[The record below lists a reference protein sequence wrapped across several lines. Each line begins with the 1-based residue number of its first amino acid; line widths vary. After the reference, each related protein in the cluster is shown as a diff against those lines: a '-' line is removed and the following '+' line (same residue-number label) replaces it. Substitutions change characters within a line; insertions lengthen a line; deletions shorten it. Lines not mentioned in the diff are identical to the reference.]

1 MRDPIAMLSKFIPG
15 VACLIL
21 SGCTTILHPVATSEV
36 AEHAAEANVSAGDIA
51 ALAEGSRV
59 HINRKQLANNRSE
72 IVGTVLKASPHGIAL
87 MNCENHGRTERGV
100 PVLNKVPYVS
110 RLFKNTG
117 VGVERVPVLWVSIRE
132 ISAVSV
138 IEAPPSNYVAPQ
150 LPLDTSDEPYFE
162 RIGVDFDF
170 NAPSTSAS

>member
-1 MRDPIAMLSKFIPG
+1 MLSKFIPAI
-15 VACLIL
+15 ACLTL
-21 SGCTTILHPVATSEV
+21 SGCTVFLHPISTSEV
-36 AEHAAEANVSAGDIA
+36 SELPADAIVSATDIA

-59 HINRKQLANNRSE
+59 HINRKQVANDRSE
-72 IVGTVLKASPHGIAL
+72 IVGTVLKASPQGIAL
-87 MNCENHGRTERGV
+87 MNCENHGRAERSV

-117 VGVERVPVLWVSIRE
+117 VGVERVPVLWVSIRD

-170 NAPSTSAS
+170 NAPPTSAS

>member
-1 MRDPIAMLSKFIPG
+1 MLSKFIP
-15 VACLIL
+15 VIACLIL
-21 SGCTTILHPVATSEV
+21 SGCTAILHPVATSEV
-36 AEHAAEANVSAGDIA
+36 AELPAEAIVSAKDIA
-51 ALAEGSRV
+51 SLTEGSRV
-59 HINRKQLANNRSE
+59 QINRKQVSNYRSE
-72 IVGTVLKASPHGIAL
+72 IVGTVLKASPQGIAL

-100 PVLNKVPYVS
+100 PVLNKVPYIS

-162 RIGVDFDF
+162 RIGIDFDF
-170 NAPSTSAS
+170 YVPPKSAS